1 MFIPPSLLHSL
12 TYAPSPL
19 ILPPAIRISKLSCVR
34 LIGVLGR
41 GVVVGGGG
49 VVGGGF
55 SLQRT
60 PAASVDSQSCTPSI
74 VQVSPGLGQ
83 VLLDGPTS

>member
-1 MFIPPSLLHSL
+1 M
-12 TYAPSPL
+12 
-19 ILPPAIRISKLSCVR
+19 
-34 LIGVLGR
+34 GVLGL

-60 PAASVDSQSCTPSI
+60 PAASVDSQSCTPHGSLR
-74 VQVSPGLGQ
+74 QSA
-83 VLLDGPTS
+83 T